1 MSNATPSAPPA
12 ETFSVRYYDRRLS
25 HRGQGVQVATF
36 ATRAEAE
43 AFAASNKLYA
53 RPCKVETVA
62 P

>member
-1 MSNATPSAPPA
+1 MSNATPSATPA
-12 ETFSVRYYDRRLS
+12 ETFRVRYYDRVRS

-36 ATRAEAE
+36 TDRAEAE
-43 AFAASNKLYA
+43 AFAAVNKLYA